1 MWLFIINIFLFLG
14 LCFVL
19 LHFLA
24 GEERHLSIIIFFAV
38 CLWFMSFIVWM
49 LHFKDHL
56 IT

>member
-24 GEERHLSIIIFFAV
+24 GEEKHLSIIIFLAI
-38 CLWFMSFIVWM
+38 CLWGVSFFVSA
-49 LHFKDHL
+49 LHLANKIHS
-56 IT
+56 